1 MSRICSGESIG
12 RPEYALTQN
21 GLQSAP
27 SSPVYFPFI
36 FYPGDADMNSRFSFA
51 FFTLI
56 LFCAH
61 TFAADVPP
69 DRQEFRDLYRELV
82 ETNTTLSSGSCT
94 DAAKKMAAHLSAA
107 GMPAE
112 DIHILT
118 APDHPKEGSLVA
130 VLHGSDPAL
139 KPMLL
144 LAHIDVVEAKRED
157 WTRDPFTLIEE
168 DGYFYARGAVDDKSM
183 AAIWVDTLVRFLQN
197 DYQPPRTVKLALTCG
212 EETIGAFNGA
222 ENLAAEHADLIE
234 AGFALNEGAWG
245 VLDEQGNRVMLTMQA
260 GEKLPENYQLEVT
273 NPGGHSSRPVKKNAI
288 YQLSAALMKVSA
300 YEFPTHLND
309 TTRTFFEQMGALRG
323 GDMGAAMQAL
333 AANPEDAD
341 ALAIVMTDPTY
352 NAVLHTTCVATML
365 EAGHA
370 TNALPQ
376 RATAIVNCRI
386 FPTDSIED
394 VRLALEQAIAD
405 SDVKVTAM
413 SARSPIA
420 VPPPL
425 TPAIWGPIEATAA
438 EVFPGLPVVPI
449 FQAGGT
455 DAPFLAT
462 IGIPT
467 YGIGAYFL
475 EPDLGHIHGLNERIR
490 VDSLYDARDFLY
502 ALVKR
507 LATAPDPIP

>member
-1 MSRICSGESIG
+1 
-12 RPEYALTQN
+12 
-21 GLQSAP
+21 
-27 SSPVYFPFI
+27 
-36 FYPGDADMNSRFSFA
+36 MNSRLLCA
-51 FFTLI
+51 AFTLI
-56 LFCAH
+56 LSSGQV
-61 TFAADVPP
+61 FASDLSP
-69 DRQEFRDLYRELV
+69 DRAAFRELYRELI

-94 DAAKKMAAHLSAA
+94 EAAEKMGAHLKAA
-107 GMPAE
+107 GMPDA
-112 DIHILT
+112 DIHVLV

-130 VLHGSDPAL
+130 VLHGGDPAL

-157 WTRDPFTLIEE
+157 WTRDPFKLIEE

-183 AAIWVDTLVRFLQN
+183 AAIWVDTLVRFLK
-197 DYQPPRTVKLALTCG
+197 DGYQPPRTVKLALTCG
-212 EETIGAFNGA
+212 EETAGAFNGA
-222 ENLAAEHADLIE
+222 ENLAAEHADLIA

-245 VLDEQGNRVMLTMQA
+245 VLDEDGNRVMLTMQA
-260 GEKLPENYQLEVT
+260 GEKLPENYELEVT

-288 YQLSAALMKVSA
+288 YQLAAALTRVSS

-309 TTRTFFEQMGALRG
+309 TTKTFFKRMGALRG
-323 GDMGAAMQAL
+323 GKMGDAMQAL
-333 AANPEDAD
+333 AANPDDTE
-341 ALAIVMTDPTY
+341 ALAIVKTDPTY

-376 RATAIVNCRI
+376 RASANVNCRI
-386 FPTDSIED
+386 YPTDSIEH
-394 VRLALEQAIAD
+394 VRQALEQVIAD
-405 SDVKVTAM
+405 PEVKV
-413 SARSPIA
+413 SAEPVRSPIA

-425 TPAIWGPIEATAA
+425 TAAIWNPIEATAA
-438 EVFPGLPVVPI
+438 EIFPGLPVVPI

-455 DAPFLAT
+455 DAPFLAA

-475 EPDLGHIHGLNERIR
+475 EPDLGHIHGLNERIG
-490 VDSLYDARDFLY
+490 VKSLYDARDFLY

>member
-1 MSRICSGESIG
+1 MTPRI
-12 RPEYALTQN
+12 PFAV
-21 GLQSAP
+21 SA
-27 SSPVYFPFI
+27 
-36 FYPGDADMNSRFSFA
+36 
-51 FFTLI
+51 LI
-56 LFCAH
+56 LCCAQASASELSPDQ
-61 TFAADVPP
+61 AA
-69 DRQEFRDLYRELV
+69 FRDLYRELV

-94 DAAKKMAAHLSAA
+94 EAAKKMATHLTAA
-107 GMPAE
+107 GMPEA
-112 DIHILT
+112 DIHLVVE
-118 APDHPKEGSLVA
+118 PDHPKEGSLVA
-130 VLHGSDPAL
+130 VLHGKDPSL

-183 AAIWVDTLVRFLQN
+183 AAIWIDTLVRFLQ
-197 DYQPPRTVKLALTCG
+197 DGYRPPRTVKVALTCG
-212 EETIGAFNGA
+212 EETTGAFNGA
-222 ENLAAEHADLIE
+222 ENLAAEHADLIA

-245 VLDEQGNRVMLTMQA
+245 VLDEHGNRVMLTMQA

-288 YQLSAALMKVSA
+288 YQLAAALTRVST
-300 YEFPTHLND
+300 YEFPVHLND
-309 TTRTFFEQMGALRG
+309 TTKTFFERMGAIRG
-323 GDMGAAMQAL
+323 DEMGKAMQAL
-333 AANPEDAD
+333 AANPDDAD
-341 ALAIVMTDPTY
+341 ALAIVKMDPSY

-376 RATAIVNCRI
+376 RATANVNCRI
-386 FPTDSIED
+386 YPTDSVED
-394 VRLALEQAIAD
+394 VRQALEKVIAD
-405 SDVKVTAM
+405 PEVKVTSEPVR
-413 SARSPIA
+413 SAVA

-425 TPAIWGPIEATAA
+425 TPAIWDPIEATAA
-438 EVFPGLPVVPI
+438 EIFPGLPVVPI

-455 DAPFLAT
+455 DAPFLAS

-475 EPDLGHIHGLNERIR
+475 EPDLGHIHGLNERIG
-490 VDSLYDARDFLY
+490 VKSLYDARDFLY

-507 LATAPDPIP
+507 LAIAPDPIP

>member
-1 MSRICSGESIG
+1 MNPRLSIAVF
-12 RPEYALTQN
+12 ALVLCCVQ
-21 GLQSAP
+21 A
-27 SSPVYFPFI
+27 
-36 FYPGDADMNSRFSFA
+36 
-51 FFTLI
+51 
-56 LFCAH
+56 
-61 TFAADVPP
+61 FAADLSP
-69 DRQEFRDLYRELV
+69 DQATFRELYRELV

-94 DAAKKMAAHLSAA
+94 EAANKMGAQLKAA
-107 GMPAE
+107 GMPDK
-112 DIHILT
+112 DIHLVV
-118 APDHPKEGSLVA
+118 APDHPREGSLVA
-130 VLHGSDPAL
+130 VLHGSEPNL

-168 DGYFYARGAVDDKSM
+168 DGYFYARGTVDDKSM
-183 AAIWVDTLVRFLQN
+183 AAIWVDTLLRFLR
-197 DYQPPRTVKLALTCG
+197 DGYQPPRTVKLALTCG

-222 ENLAAEHADLIE
+222 ENLATEHADLIA

-245 VLDEQGNRVMLTMQA
+245 VLDEDGNRVMLTMQA
-260 GEKLPENYQLEVT
+260 GEKLPQNYELEVT

-288 YQLSAALMKVSA
+288 YQLAVALTRISA

-309 TTRTFFEQMGALRG
+309 TTKTFFQRMGAIRG
-323 GDMGAAMQAL
+323 GEMGEAMQAL
-333 AANPEDAD
+333 AANPDDVD
-341 ALAIVMTDPTY
+341 ALAMVKTDPTY

-386 FPTDSIED
+386 YPTDSVED
-394 VRLALEQAIAD
+394 VRRALEQVIAD
-405 SDVKVTAM
+405 PEVTVR
-413 SARSPIA
+413 SEPVRSPIA

-425 TPAIWGPIEATAA
+425 TPAIWDPIEATAA

-502 ALVKR
+502 ALVRR
-507 LATAPDPIP
+507 LATAKDPIP

>member
-1 MSRICSGESIG
+1 
-12 RPEYALTQN
+12 
-21 GLQSAP
+21 
-27 SSPVYFPFI
+27 
-36 FYPGDADMNSRFSFA
+36 MNSRLSFA
-51 FFTLI
+51 VLTLI
-56 LFCAH
+56 CCCAQALA
-61 TFAADVPP
+61 TDLPP
-69 DRQEFRDLYRELV
+69 DQAAFRELYRELV

-94 DAAKKMAAHLSAA
+94 EAAEKMGAHLKAA
-107 GMPAE
+107 GMPEE
-112 DIHILT
+112 DIHVLV
-118 APDHPKEGSLVA
+118 APGHPTEGSLVA
-130 VLHGSDPAL
+130 VLPGGDPAL

-183 AAIWVDTLVRFLQN
+183 AAIWVDTLVRFLK
-197 DYQPPRTVKLALTCG
+197 DGYRPPRTVKLALTCG

-222 ENLAAEHADLIE
+222 ENLAAEHADLIA

-245 VLDEQGNRVMLTMQA
+245 VLDEDGNRVMLTMQA
-260 GEKLPENYQLEVT
+260 GEKLPQNYVLEVT

-288 YQLSAALMKVSA
+288 YQLAVALTRVSG

-309 TTRTFFEQMGALRG
+309 TTKTFFERMGAIRG
-323 GDMGAAMQAL
+323 GEMGKAMQAL
-333 AANPEDAD
+333 AANPDDAD

-352 NAVLHTTCVATML
+352 NAVLHTTCVATTL

-376 RATAIVNCRI
+376 RATANVNCRI
-386 FPTDSIED
+386 YPTDSVED
-394 VRLALEQAIAD
+394 VRQALEGVIAD
-405 SDVKVTAM
+405 PEVKVT
-413 SARSPIA
+413 STPVRSPVA
-420 VPPPL
+420 TPPPL
-425 TPAIWGPIEATAA
+425 TPAIWDPIEATAA

-455 DAPFLAT
+455 DAPFLAA

-507 LATAPDPIP
+507 LVEAPDPIP

>member
-1 MSRICSGESIG
+1 MNTRLSSAVFTMVFFCLPAFASDL
-12 RPEYALTQN
+12 RPGQA
-21 GLQSAP
+21 
-27 SSPVYFPFI
+27 
-36 FYPGDADMNSRFSFA
+36 A
-51 FFTLI
+51 F
-56 LFCAH
+56 
-61 TFAADVPP
+61 
-69 DRQEFRDLYRELV
+69 RELYRELI

-94 DAAKKMAAHLSAA
+94 EAAKKMGARLTAA
-107 GMPAE
+107 GMPDE
-112 DIHILT
+112 DIRLVV
-118 APDHPKEGSLVA
+118 APGHPREGSLVA
-130 VLHGSDPAL
+130 VLQGGDPTL

-157 WTRDPFTLIEE
+157 WTRDPFKLIEE
-168 DGYFYARGAVDDKSM
+168 DGYFYARGAVDDKAM
-183 AAIWVDTLVRFLQN
+183 AAIWVDTLVRFLQ
-197 DYQPPRTVKLALTCG
+197 DGYQPPRTVKLALTCG

-222 ENLAAEHADLIE
+222 ENLAAEHADLIA

-245 VLDEQGNRVMLTMQA
+245 VLDENGKRVMLTMQA
-260 GEKLPENYQLEVT
+260 GEKLPEDYKLEVT

-288 YQLSAALMKVSA
+288 YQLAAALTRVSR

-309 TTRTFFEQMGALRG
+309 TTKTFFERMGALRG
-323 GDMGAAMQAL
+323 GEMGKAMQAL
-333 AANPEDAD
+333 AANPDDAD
-341 ALAIVMTDPTY
+341 ALAIVKTDPSY

-376 RATAIVNCRI
+376 RATANVNCRI
-386 FPTDSIED
+386 YPTDSVED
-394 VRLALEQAIAD
+394 VRKALERVVVD
-405 SDVKVTAM
+405 PEVKVT
-413 SARSPIA
+413 STPLRSPIA
-420 VPPPL
+420 VTPPL

-438 EVFPGLPVVPI
+438 EIYPGLPVVPI

-475 EPDLGHIHGLNERIR
+475 EPDLGHIHGLNERIG

>member
-1 MSRICSGESIG
+1 MSPRPNPIVLALLLCCGPVAAGE
-12 RPEYALTQN
+12 LTPDQ
-21 GLQSAP
+21 
-27 SSPVYFPFI
+27 V
-36 FYPGDADMNSRFSFA
+36 A
-51 FFTLI
+51 F
-56 LFCAH
+56 
-61 TFAADVPP
+61 
-69 DRQEFRDLYRELV
+69 RELYRELI

-94 DAAKKMAAHLSAA
+94 EAAEKMGTHLRTA

-112 DIHILT
+112 DIHLLT

-130 VLHGSDPAL
+130 VLRGGDPTL
-139 KPMLL
+139 EPMLL

-183 AAIWVDTLVRFLQN
+183 AAIWVDTLVRFLQD
-197 DYQPPRTVKLALTCG
+197 DYRPPRTVKLALTCG

-222 ENLAAEHADLIE
+222 ENLAAEHPDLIA

-245 VLDEQGNRVMLTMQA
+245 VLDEDGNRVMLTMQA
-260 GEKLPENYQLEVT
+260 GEKLPEDYRLEVT

-288 YQLSAALMKVSA
+288 YQLAAALTRVSQ
-300 YEFPTHLND
+300 YDFPAHLNE
-309 TTRTFFEQMGALRG
+309 TTRTFFAKMGALRG
-323 GDMGAAMQAL
+323 DEMGAAMRAL
-333 AANPEDAD
+333 AADPEDED
-341 ALAIVMTDPTY
+341 ALAVVETDPSY
-352 NAVLHTTCVATML
+352 NAVLRTTCVATML

-376 RATAIVNCRI
+376 RATANVNCRI
-386 FPTDSIED
+386 YPTDSVED
-394 VRLALEQAIAD
+394 VRQALERVVAD
-405 SDVKVTAM
+405 PEVEVTAM
-413 SARSPIA
+413 PVRSSLA

-425 TPAIWGPIEATAA
+425 TPAIWDPIEATAA
-438 EVFPGLPVVPI
+438 EIFPGLPVVPI

-455 DAPFLAT
+455 DAPFLAE

-475 EPDLGHIHGLNERIR
+475 EPDLGHIHGLNERIG
-490 VDSLYDARDFLY
+490 VESLFDARDFLY
-502 ALVKR
+502 ALVER

>member
-1 MSRICSGESIG
+1 
-12 RPEYALTQN
+12 
-21 GLQSAP
+21 
-27 SSPVYFPFI
+27 
-36 FYPGDADMNSRFSFA
+36 MNPRFA
-51 FFTLI
+51 FFTF
-56 LFCAH
+56 LFCCAH
-61 TFAADVPP
+61 TFAADLTP
-69 DRQEFRDLYRELV
+69 DQLEFRELYRELV

-94 DAAKKMAAHLSAA
+94 EAAEKMGAHLSAA
-107 GMPAE
+107 GMPAD
-112 DIHILT
+112 DIHVLT

-144 LAHIDVVEAKRED
+144 LAHIDVVEARRED
-157 WTRDPFTLIEE
+157 WTRDPFTLVEE

-183 AAIWVDTLVRFLQN
+183 AAIWVDTLVRFLK
-197 DYQPPRTVKLALTCG
+197 DGYRPPRTVKLALTCG
-212 EETIGAFNGA
+212 EETSGAFNGA
-222 ENLAAEHADLIE
+222 ENLAAEHADLIA

-245 VLDEQGNRVMLTMQA
+245 VLDEHGNRVMLTMQA
-260 GEKLPENYQLEVT
+260 GEKLPENYTLEVT

-309 TTRTFFEQMGALRG
+309 TTRTFFEKMGVIRG
-323 GDMGAAMQAL
+323 GEMGAAMQAL
-333 AANPEDAD
+333 AANPDDAD

-352 NAVLHTTCVATML
+352 NAVLHTTCVATLL

-376 RATAIVNCRI
+376 RATANVNCRI
-386 FPTDSIED
+386 YPTDSIED
-394 VRLALEQAIAD
+394 VRRALETAIGD
-405 SDVKVTAM
+405 PEVKVTAEPK
-413 SARSPIA
+413 RSPVA

-425 TPAIWGPIEATAA
+425 TSAIWGPIETTAA

-455 DAPFLAT
+455 DAPFLAA

-507 LATAPDPIP
+507 LANAPDPIP

>member
-1 MSRICSGESIG
+1 MNP
-12 RPEYALTQN
+12 RPSL
-21 GLQSAP
+21 LVLLS
-27 SSPVYFPFI
+27 
-36 FYPGDADMNSRFSFA
+36 
-51 FFTLI
+51 TLCCGQ
-56 LFCAH
+56 L
-61 TFAADVPP
+61 AAAERTP
-69 DRQEFRDLYRELV
+69 DQLAFRDLYRELV

-94 DAAKKMAAHLSAA
+94 EAAEKMGARLRAA

-112 DIHILT
+112 DIHVLT
-118 APDHPKEGSLVA
+118 APGHPKEGSLVA
-130 VLHGSDPAL
+130 VLPGSDPVL
-139 KPMLL
+139 EPMLL
-144 LAHIDVVEAKRED
+144 LAHVDVVEAKRED
-157 WTRDPFTLIEE
+157 WTRDPFKLIEE

-183 AAIWVDTLVRFLQN
+183 AAIWVDTLVRFLQD
-197 DYQPPRTVKLALTCG
+197 DYRPPRTVKLALTCG
-212 EETIGAFNGA
+212 EETSGAFNGA
-222 ENLAAEHADLIE
+222 ENLAAEHADLIA

-245 VLDEQGNRVMLTMQA
+245 VLDESGTRVMLTMQA
-260 GEKLPENYQLEVT
+260 GEKLPQNYELEVT

-288 YQLSAALMKVSA
+288 YQLAAALTRVSQ

-309 TTRTFFEQMGALRG
+309 TTRTFFERMGALRG
-323 GDMGAAMQAL
+323 GEMGAAMQAL
-333 AANPEDAD
+333 AADPEDAD
-341 ALAIVMTDPTY
+341 ALAIVKTDATY

-376 RATAIVNCRI
+376 RATANVNCRI
-386 FPTDSIED
+386 HPTDSVEE
-394 VRLALEQAIAD
+394 VRQALERAVD
-405 SDVKVTAM
+405 DPEVKVTAM
-413 SARSPIA
+413 PVRSQVA

-438 EVFPGLPVVPI
+438 EIFPGLPVVPI

-475 EPDLGHIHGLNERIR
+475 EPDLGHIHGLNERIG
-490 VDSLYDARDFLY
+490 VDSLFDARDFLF

>member
-1 MSRICSGESIG
+1 
-12 RPEYALTQN
+12 
-21 GLQSAP
+21 
-27 SSPVYFPFI
+27 
-36 FYPGDADMNSRFSFA
+36 MNPRFSFSCL
-51 FFTLI
+51 TLV

-61 TFAADVPP
+61 AFAADLDPGQ
-69 DRQEFRDLYRELV
+69 QEFRELYRELV

-94 DAAKKMAAHLSAA
+94 EAAQKMGAHLGAA
-107 GMPAE
+107 GMPAQ
-112 DIHILT
+112 DIHLLT
-118 APDHPKEGSLVA
+118 APDHAKEGSLVA
-130 VLHGSDPAL
+130 VLHGRDPAL

-157 WTRDPFTLIEE
+157 WTRDPFKLIEE

-183 AAIWVDTLVRFLQN
+183 AAIWVDTLARFLKN
-197 DYQPPRTVKLALTCG
+197 GYQPPRTVKLALTCG
-212 EETIGAFNGA
+212 EETGGAFNGA
-222 ENLAAEHADLIE
+222 ENLAAEHADLIA

-245 VLDEQGNRVMLTMQA
+245 VLDEKGNRVMLTMQA

-288 YQLSAALMKVSA
+288 YQLAVALTRVSGLD
-300 YEFPTHLND
+300 FPIHLND
-309 TTRTFFEQMGALRG
+309 TTRTFFERMGAIRG
-323 GDMGAAMQAL
+323 GEMGAAMQAF
-333 AANPEDAD
+333 AANPEDTA
-341 ALAIVMTDPTY
+341 ALAIVKTDPTY
-352 NAVLHTTCVATML
+352 NAVLHTTCVATVL

-376 RATAIVNCRI
+376 RARANVNCRI
-386 FPTDSIED
+386 YPTDSVED
-394 VRLALEQAIAD
+394 VRQALEQAVAD
-405 SDVKVTAM
+405 PEVKVTAM
-413 SARSPIA
+413 PVRSPIA

-455 DAPFLAT
+455 DAPFLAA

-502 ALVKR
+502 SLVKR
-507 LATAPDPIP
+507 LAAAPDPIP

>member
-1 MSRICSGESIG
+1 MNTRLSSAVFTMVLFSLPAFASDL
-12 RPEYALTQN
+12 RPGQA
-21 GLQSAP
+21 
-27 SSPVYFPFI
+27 
-36 FYPGDADMNSRFSFA
+36 A
-51 FFTLI
+51 F
-56 LFCAH
+56 
-61 TFAADVPP
+61 
-69 DRQEFRDLYRELV
+69 RELYRELV

-94 DAAKKMAAHLSAA
+94 EAAKKMAAHLTAA
-107 GMPAE
+107 GMPE
-112 DIHILT
+112 SDIHLVV

-130 VLHGSDPAL
+130 VLHGKNPSL

-183 AAIWVDTLVRFLQN
+183 AAIWIDTLVRFLQ
-197 DYQPPRTVKLALTCG
+197 DGYRPPRTVKVALTCG
-212 EETIGAFNGA
+212 EETTGAFNGA
-222 ENLAAEHADLIE
+222 ENLAAEHADLIA

-245 VLDEQGNRVMLTMQA
+245 VLDEHGNRVMLTMQA

-288 YQLSAALMKVSA
+288 YQLAAALTRVST
-300 YEFPTHLND
+300 YEFPVHLND
-309 TTRTFFEQMGALRG
+309 TTKTFFERMGALRG
-323 GDMGAAMQAL
+323 DEMGEAMQKL
-333 AANPEDAD
+333 AANPDDAD
-341 ALAIVMTDPTY
+341 ALAIVKTDPSY

-376 RATAIVNCRI
+376 RATANVNCRI
-386 FPTDSIED
+386 YPTDSVED
-394 VRLALEQAIAD
+394 VRQALEQVIAD
-405 SDVKVTAM
+405 PEVKVTSEPVR
-413 SARSPIA
+413 SAVA

-425 TPAIWGPIEATAA
+425 TPAIWDPIEATAA
-438 EVFPGLPVVPI
+438 EIFPGLPVVPI

-455 DAPFLAT
+455 DAPFLAA

-475 EPDLGHIHGLNERIR
+475 EPDLGHIHGLNERIG
-490 VDSLYDARDFLY
+490 VKSLYDARDFLY
-502 ALVKR
+502 SLVKR
-507 LATAPDPIP
+507 LAVAPDPIP

>member
-1 MSRICSGESIG
+1 MTPRI
-12 RPEYALTQN
+12 PFAV
-21 GLQSAP
+21 SA
-27 SSPVYFPFI
+27 
-36 FYPGDADMNSRFSFA
+36 
-51 FFTLI
+51 LI
-56 LFCAH
+56 LCCAQASASELSPDQ
-61 TFAADVPP
+61 AA
-69 DRQEFRDLYRELV
+69 FRDLYRELV

-94 DAAKKMAAHLSAA
+94 EAAKKMAAHLTAA
-107 GMPAE
+107 GMPEA
-112 DIHILT
+112 DIHLVV

-130 VLHGSDPAL
+130 VLHGKDSSL

-183 AAIWVDTLVRFLQN
+183 AAIWIDTLVRFLQ
-197 DYQPPRTVKLALTCG
+197 DGYRPPRTVKVALTCG
-212 EETIGAFNGA
+212 EETTGAFNGA
-222 ENLAAEHADLIE
+222 ENLAAEHADLIA

-245 VLDEQGNRVMLTMQA
+245 VLDEHGNRVMLTMQA

-288 YQLSAALMKVSA
+288 YQLAAALTRVST
-300 YEFPTHLND
+300 YEFPVHLND
-309 TTRTFFEQMGALRG
+309 TTKTFFERMGALRG
-323 GDMGAAMQAL
+323 DEMGEAMQKL
-333 AANPEDAD
+333 AANPDDAD
-341 ALAIVMTDPTY
+341 ALAIVKTDPSY

-376 RATAIVNCRI
+376 RATANVNCRI
-386 FPTDSIED
+386 YPTDSVED
-394 VRLALEQAIAD
+394 VRQALEQVIAD
-405 SDVKVTAM
+405 PEVKVTSEPVR
-413 SARSPIA
+413 SAVA

-425 TPAIWGPIEATAA
+425 TPAIWDPIEATAA
-438 EVFPGLPVVPI
+438 EIFPGLPVVPI

-455 DAPFLAT
+455 DAPFLAA

-475 EPDLGHIHGLNERIR
+475 EPDLGHIHGLNERIG
-490 VDSLYDARDFLY
+490 VKSLYDARDFLY
-502 ALVKR
+502 SLVKR
-507 LATAPDPIP
+507 LAVAPDPIP